1 MSITVG
7 VDSYVSLE
15 EANNYFNSRL
25 HAEAWT
31 GATDTDKEKA
41 LKQATRNI
49 DTLPFRGAKASDAQA
64 LSFPRAYTVYK
75 DGGLVL
81 VTDQDIPQAVK
92 NATCEEALSLL
103 QNSQRKQLQ
112 EEGVDSITIG
122 NLTEHY
128 SGTYKSISSSA
139 YKMLS
144 RYIVGGVYIR

>member
-25 HAEAWT
+25 HAEAWV

-49 DTLPFRGAKASDAQA
+49 DVLPFRGAKASDTQN
-64 LSFPRAYTVYK
+64 LSFPRTYAVYK

-81 VTDQDIPQAVK
+81 VTDQDIPQEVK

-128 SGTYKSISSSA
+128 SGTYKSISLSA

-144 RYIVGGVYIR
+144 KYIVGGVYIR